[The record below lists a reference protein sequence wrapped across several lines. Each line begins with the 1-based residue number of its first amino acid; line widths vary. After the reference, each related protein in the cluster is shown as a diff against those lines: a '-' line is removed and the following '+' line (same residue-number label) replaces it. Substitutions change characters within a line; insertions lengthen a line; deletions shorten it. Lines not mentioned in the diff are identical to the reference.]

1 MEPHESQWTA
11 SFDRLGLVGRCLGAE
26 CRMVAPLLES
36 TTQGVSADLGRK
48 GGGMGRLLVAVD
60 PAVGVEP
67 ADLVVAW
74 NDDREAAGLG
84 AASVESPNGE
94 VLLPGLLEL
103 VAIPIAVNLASAV
116 LYDVVRRLVR
126 RRRPE
131 VTGPEL
137 ELVEITTAQG
147 DRVVVVRLTQGRP

>member
-1 MEPHESQWTA
+1 
-11 SFDRLGLVGRCLGAE
+11 
-26 CRMVAPLLES
+26 
-36 TTQGVSADLGRK
+36 
-48 GGGMGRLLVAVD
+48 MGRLLVAVD